1 MPTYTLRINGT
12 AHDVQADADDT
23 LLSVLRDDLDLTG
36 SRYGCGEGQCGSCTV
51 LVDNRAMRSCVA
63 KVSAVAKAQI
73 VTIEGLATN
82 GVLHPVQQAFLEVEA
97 FQCGYCTSGMV
108 MATVALLR
116 TTPSPTDADIA
127 RVLDRNVCR
136 CGTHTR
142 IVRAV
147 HLAAERLRAATP
159 SAGDGRLPPSPF
171 GFGVPSGE
179 PALPQ
184 VAQEAQR

>member
-1 MPTYTLRINGT
+1 MPTYTLRINGR
-12 AHDVQADADDT
+12 AHEVEADADDT

-63 KVSAVAKAQI
+63 RVSAVAKAQI

-82 GVLHPVQQAFLEVEA
+82 GTLHPVQEAFLEVEA

-116 TTPSPTDADIA
+116 TNPSPTDADIA
-127 RVLDRNVCR
+127 RAMDRNVCR
-136 CGTHTR
+136 CGTYPR
-142 IVRAV
+142 IVKAV
-147 HLAAERLRAATP
+147 KIAAERLRASAPAT
-159 SAGDGRLPPSPF
+159 
-171 GFGVPSGE
+171 
-179 PALPQ
+179 AL
-184 VAQEAQR
+184 EAQR